1 MLIFVNM
8 LYIPDTNT
16 FFVTNYP
23 LYKQAKANV
32 VAVYLLIIWLFGK
45 CFRCHSDNMSIP
57 CFVYPHTNIPRDKST
72 PGGDTYNTRS
82 ERMQYSKYEQEESH
96 LSVPLFSG
104 IKYLR
109 FYSY

>member
-1 MLIFVNM
+1 MLLLIFIILSLWILPSAVGLNETGRFS
-8 LYIPDTNT
+8 YKTIPAPVLHSGRCG
-16 FFVTNYP
+16 VT
-23 LYKQAKANV
+23 V
-32 VAVYLLIIWLFGK
+32 IWAS
-45 CFRCHSDNMSIP
+45 R

>member
-1 MLIFVNM
+1 MPLTWSDMIADGGHRT
-8 LYIPDTNT
+8 PG
-16 FFVTNYP
+16 VTVIR
-23 LYKQAKANV
+23 A
-32 VAVYLLIIWLFGK
+32 
-45 CFRCHSDNMSIP
+45 SP

>member
-1 MLIFVNM
+1 MIRV
-8 LYIPDTNT
+8 
-16 FFVTNYP
+16 
-23 LYKQAKANV
+23 
-32 VAVYLLIIWLFGK
+32 
-45 CFRCHSDNMSIP
+45 SP

>member
-1 MLIFVNM
+1 MFLW
-8 LYIPDTNT
+8 
-16 FFVTNYP
+16 YP
-23 LYKQAKANV
+23 VLDLARAPRRTARKKSSGYENA
-32 VAVYLLIIWLFGK
+32 
-45 CFRCHSDNMSIP
+45 SP
-57 CFVYPHTNIPRDKST
+57 CFVYPHHISDPHTNIPRDKST

-82 ERMQYSKYEQEESH
+82 ERMQYSKYEREESH